1 VTASSAAAKAFKEKW
16 DLKIVGKYISS

>member
-16 DLKIVGKYISS
+16 DLKIGGKYISS